1 MALTDQMNETFESKG
16 IYFESVYMDPLKS
29 KQSHVLVTARVLW
42 RGSSSM
48 ADVQKQLYL
57 ALKPYAAEFD
67 HVITSTI
74 RPPIQLPD
82 IPKTVN
88 KHRRKRMENR
98 RDRYAKHG
106 DGGVI
111 KFSTP
116 FVWNL
121 QDVL

>member
-1 MALTDQMNETFESKG
+1 MALTDRMNEIFESKG
-16 IYFESVYMDPLKS
+16 IYFESVHMDRLKS
-29 KQSHVLVTARVLW
+29 KQSRVLVTARVLW
-42 RGSSSM
+42 RGPTSM
-48 ADVQKQLYL
+48 VDVQKQLYL
-57 ALKPYAAEFD
+57 ALKPHTAEFD

-74 RPPIQLPD
+74 RPPIQLSE

-111 KFSTP
+111 KFSTS
-116 FVWNL
+116 FLWNL